1 MKNDR
6 GREIKLTNI
15 DKFNI
20 KYGSLDKICPE
31 VMYIRAKTKVKPFVK
46 KGDYSKD
53 ILIMKTDFI
62 KSVGDIIHRDKNFQD
77 THICHFDTNE
87 NGMMYN
93 KNSYIKYDVFIKP
106 IHIKHIN
113 EYEKQVYDLVY
124 AFNSKLTSL
133 LEKNNMSYI

>member
-6 GREIKLTNI
+6 GREIRLTNTG
-15 DKFNI
+15 KFNV

-53 ILIMKTDFI
+53 ILFMKNDFI
-62 KSVGDIIHRDKNFQD
+62 KSVSDIIRHDKNFQD
-77 THICHFDTNE
+77 THICYFDTNE
-87 NGMMYN
+87 NGMMYD

-106 IHIKHIN
+106 INIRHIN
-113 EYEKQVYDLVY
+113 EYEKQVCDLVN